1 MFQSSVMTIYDTED
15 LESIRQQ
22 TRRFVEEKVVPQA
35 DEWEKVGRVPPEIL
49 KEMGA
54 IGFFGLRVPD
64 EYGGVGLGPLAS
76 VTYAEELGRSTY
88 GGFSI
93 TALVHSDLAMP
104 YLLNFGS
111 PEQKARWLPSMVAGE
126 TITAIAV
133 TEPDAGSDVAA
144 IRTRAA
150 RDGDGW
156 RINGSKMFITN
167 GGIAELVFVA
177 VRTNS
182 EVKGSRGLSIIAVPR
197 QAEGFKVSRALSKMG
212 WHSSDTAELSFSD
225 CWVPDDHLIG
235 NENRGFYYIMEN
247 FQNERLVIAAQAI
260 GETARA
266 IELTLEHVRDRKA
279 FGRPL
284 FDKQVIRQRL
294 AMGSA
299 RLEAA
304 RQLVYH
310 TAWLMEHGQ
319 ETVKEVSMVKAL
331 VGELAND
338 VLYDCVQFHG
348 GMGFISETAV
358 ERLYRDVRI
367 HSIGG
372 GATEVMLEE
381 IAKRL

>member
-1 MFQSSVMTIYDTED
+1 MTIYDTED
-15 LESIRQQ
+15 LEAIRQQ

-35 DEWEKVGRVPPEIL
+35 DEWENAGRVPPEIL

-54 IGFFGLRVPD
+54 IGFFGLRVPE
-64 EYGGVGLGPLAS
+64 EYGGVGLGALAS
-76 VTYAEELGRSTY
+76 VVFAEELGRSTY

-111 PEQKARWLPSMVAGE
+111 PEQKAQWLPSMVAGG

-144 IRTRAA
+144 IRTRAT

-167 GGIAELVFVA
+167 GGIADLVFVA
-177 VRTNS
+177 VRTNP
-182 EVKGSRGLSIIAVPR
+182 EEKGSRGLSIIAVPR
-197 QAEGFKVSRALSKMG
+197 EAEGFTVSRALPKMG

-235 NENRGFYYIMEN
+235 NANRGFYYIMEN

-260 GETARA
+260 GETTRA
-266 IELTLEHVRDRKA
+266 VELTLEHVRDRKA
-279 FGRPL
+279 FGKPL
-284 FDKQVIRQRL
+284 FDKQAIRHRL
-294 AMGSA
+294 AMASA

-310 TAWLMEHGQ
+310 TAWLMEQGT

-372 GATEVMLEE
+372 GATEVMLDE

>member
-1 MFQSSVMTIYDTED
+1 MTIYDTED
-15 LESIRQQ
+15 LEAIRRQ

-35 DEWEKVGRVPPEIL
+35 DEWENAGRVPPEIL

-54 IGFFGLRVPD
+54 IGFFGLRVPE
-64 EYGGVGLGPLAS
+64 EYGGVGLGALAS
-76 VTYAEELGRSTY
+76 VVFAEELGRSTY

-111 PEQKARWLPSMVAGE
+111 PEQKAQWLPSMVAGG

-144 IRTRAA
+144 IRTRAT

-167 GGIAELVFVA
+167 GGIADLVFVA
-177 VRTNS
+177 VRTNP
-182 EVKGSRGLSIIAVPR
+182 EEKGSRGLSIIAVPR
-197 QAEGFKVSRALSKMG
+197 EAEGFTVSRALPKMG

-235 NENRGFYYIMEN
+235 NANRGFYYIMEN

-260 GETARA
+260 GETTRA
-266 IELTLEHVRDRKA
+266 VELTLEHVRDRKA
-279 FGRPL
+279 FGKPL
-284 FDKQVIRQRL
+284 FDKQAIRHRL
-294 AMGSA
+294 AMASA

-310 TAWLMEHGQ
+310 TAWLMEQGT

-372 GATEVMLEE
+372 GATEVMLDE

>member
-1 MFQSSVMTIYDTED
+1 MSIYDTED
-15 LESIRQQ
+15 LEPIRQQ
-22 TRRFVEEKVVPQA
+22 TRRFVEEKVLPQA
-35 DEWEKVGRVPPEIL
+35 DEWEKAGRVPREIL

-54 IGFFGLRVPD
+54 IGFFGLRVP
-64 EYGGVGLGPLAS
+64 EQYGGIGLGALAS
-76 VTYAEELGRSTY
+76 VAFAEELGRSTY

-93 TALVHSDLAMP
+93 TALVHTDLAMP
-104 YLLNFGS
+104 YVLNFGS
-111 PEQKARWLPSMVAGE
+111 TEQKERWLPAMVAGE

-144 IRTRAA
+144 IRTRAT
-150 RDGDGW
+150 RDGEGW

-167 GGIAELVFVA
+167 GGFADLVFVG
-177 VRTNS
+177 VRTNA
-182 EVKGSRGLSIIAVPR
+182 EVKGSRGLSILAVPR
-197 QAEGFKVSRALSKMG
+197 ETEGFTVSRALPKMG
-212 WHSSDTAELSFSD
+212 WHSSDTAELSFAD

-260 GETARA
+260 GETSRA
-266 IELTLEHVRDRKA
+266 VELTLDHVRQRKA
-279 FGRPL
+279 FGKPL
-284 FDKQVIRQRL
+284 FEKQAIRQRL
-294 AMGSA
+294 GMASA

-304 RQLVYH
+304 RLLVYH
-310 TAWLMEHGQ
+310 TAWLMEQGK
-319 ETVKEVSMVKAL
+319 ESVKEVSMVKAL

-348 GMGFISETAV
+348 GMGFIAETAV

-372 GATEVMLEE
+372 GATEVMLDEV
-381 IAKRL
+381 AKRL

>member
-1 MFQSSVMTIYDTED
+1 MTIYDSED
-15 LESIRQQ
+15 LEAIRQQ

-35 DEWEKVGRVPPEIL
+35 DEWETAGRVPPEIL

-54 IGFFGLRVPD
+54 IGFFGLRVPE
-64 EYGGVGLGPLAS
+64 EYGGIGLGPLAS
-76 VTYAEELGRSTY
+76 VTFAEELGRSTY

-104 YLLNFGS
+104 YLLKFGS
-111 PEQKARWLPSMVAGE
+111 AEQKERWLPSMVAGE

-167 GGIAELVFVA
+167 GGIADLVFVG
-177 VRTNS
+177 VRTNP

-197 QAEGFKVSRALSKMG
+197 EAEGFTVSRALPKMG
-212 WHSSDTAELSFSD
+212 WHCSDTAELSFSD

-235 NENRGFYYIMEN
+235 TENRGFYYIMEN

-260 GETARA
+260 GETTRA
-266 IELTLEHVRDRKA
+266 IELTLDYVRQRKA
-279 FGRPL
+279 FGKPL
-284 FDKQVIRQRL
+284 FDKQVLRQRL
-294 AMGSA
+294 AMASA

-310 TAWLMEHGQ
+310 TAWLMEQGE

-338 VLYDCVQFHG
+338 ILYDCVQFHG
-348 GMGFISETAV
+348 GMGFITETAV

-372 GATEVMLEE
+372 GATEVMLDEV
-381 IAKRL
+381 AKRL

>member
-1 MFQSSVMTIYDTED
+1 MTIYDTED
-15 LESIRQQ
+15 LEAIRQQ
-22 TRRFVEEKVVPQA
+22 TRRFVEEKVIPQA
-35 DEWEKVGRVPPEIL
+35 DEWEKIGRVPPEIL

-54 IGFFGLRVPD
+54 IGFFGLRVP
-64 EYGGVGLGPLAS
+64 EEFGGIGLGALAS
-76 VTYAEELGRSTY
+76 VVFAEELGRSTY

-111 PEQKARWLPSMVAGE
+111 PDQKARWLPSMVTGE

-167 GGIAELVFVA
+167 GGVADLVFVA
-177 VRTNS
+177 VRTNP

-197 QAEGFKVSRALSKMG
+197 EAEGFTVSRALPKMG

-225 CWVPDDHLIG
+225 CWIPENHLIG
-235 NENRGFYYIMEN
+235 SENRGFYYIMEN

-260 GETARA
+260 GETTRA
-266 IELTLEHVRDRKA
+266 VELTLEHVKDRKA
-279 FGRPL
+279 FGKPL

-294 AMGSA
+294 AMASA

-310 TAWLMEHGQ
+310 TAWLMEQGA

-372 GATEVMLEE
+372 GATEVMLDE

>member
-1 MFQSSVMTIYDTED
+1 MSIYEIED
-15 LESIRQQ
+15 LEAIRQQ
-22 TRRFVEEKVVPQA
+22 TRRFVEEKVLPQA
-35 DEWEKVGRVPPEIL
+35 DEWEKSSRVPREIL

-54 IGFFGLRVPD
+54 IGFFGLRVP
-64 EYGGVGLGPLAS
+64 EQYGGIGLGALAS
-76 VTYAEELGRSTY
+76 VTFAEELGRSTY

-93 TALVHSDLAMP
+93 TALVHTDLAMP

-111 PEQKARWLPSMVAGE
+111 TEQKERWLPAMVAGE

-133 TEPDAGSDVAA
+133 TEPDAGSDVAS
-144 IRTRAA
+144 IRTRAT
-150 RDGDGW
+150 RDGEGW

-167 GGIAELVFVA
+167 GGIADLVFVA

-182 EVKGSRGLSIIAVPR
+182 DVKGSRGLSILAVPR
-197 QAEGFKVSRALSKMG
+197 ETEGFAVSRALPKMG
-212 WHSSDTAELSFSD
+212 WHSSDTAELAFAD
-225 CWVPDDHLIG
+225 CWVPADHLIG

-260 GETARA
+260 GETSRA
-266 IELTLEHVRDRKA
+266 VELTLDYVRQRKA
-279 FGRPL
+279 FGKPL
-284 FDKQVIRQRL
+284 FEKQAIRQRL
-294 AMGSA
+294 AMASA

-304 RQLVYH
+304 RLLVYH
-310 TAWLMEHGQ
+310 TAWLMEQGK
-319 ETVKEVSMVKAL
+319 ESVKEVSMVKAL

-348 GMGFISETAV
+348 GMGFIAENAV

-372 GATEVMLEE
+372 GATEVMLDEV
-381 IAKRL
+381 AKRL

>member
-1 MFQSSVMTIYDTED
+1 MTIYDTED
-15 LESIRQQ
+15 LEAIRQQ
-22 TRRFVEEKVVPQA
+22 TRRFVEEKVIPQA
-35 DEWEKVGRVPPEIL
+35 DEWEKSGRVPPEIL

-54 IGFFGLRVPD
+54 IGFFGLRVPE
-64 EYGGVGLGPLAS
+64 EYGGIGLGALAS
-76 VTYAEELGRSTY
+76 VVFAEELGRSTY

-111 PEQKARWLPSMVAGE
+111 PDQKARWLPSMVAGE

-167 GGIAELVFVA
+167 GGFADLVFVA
-177 VRTNS
+177 VRTNP

-197 QAEGFKVSRALSKMG
+197 ETEGFAVSRALPKMG

-235 NENRGFYYIMEN
+235 SENRGFYYIMEN

-260 GETARA
+260 GETTRA
-266 IELTLEHVRDRKA
+266 VELTLEHVRDRKA
-279 FGRPL
+279 FGKPL

-294 AMGSA
+294 AMASA
-299 RLEAA
+299 RLEAG

-310 TAWLMEHGQ
+310 TAWLMEQGA

-372 GATEVMLEE
+372 GATEVMLDE

>member
-1 MFQSSVMTIYDTED
+1 MTVYDTED
-15 LESIRQQ
+15 LEAIRQQ
-22 TRRFVEEKVVPQA
+22 TRRFVEEKVIPQA
-35 DEWEKVGRVPPEIL
+35 DEWEKIGRVPPEIL

-54 IGFFGLRVPD
+54 IGFFGLRVPE
-64 EYGGVGLGPLAS
+64 EYGGIGLGALAS
-76 VTYAEELGRSTY
+76 VVFAEELGRSTY

-111 PEQKARWLPSMVAGE
+111 PDQKARWLPSMVAGE

-167 GGIAELVFVA
+167 GGVADLVFVA
-177 VRTNS
+177 VRTNP

-197 QAEGFKVSRALSKMG
+197 EAEGFIVSRALPKMG

-235 NENRGFYYIMEN
+235 SENRGFYYIMEN

-266 IELTLEHVRDRKA
+266 VELTLEHVKDRKA
-279 FGRPL
+279 FGKPL

-294 AMGSA
+294 AMASA

-310 TAWLMEHGQ
+310 TAWLMEQGR

-372 GATEVMLEE
+372 GATEVMLDE

>member
-1 MFQSSVMTIYDTED
+1 MSIYDTED
-15 LESIRQQ
+15 LEPIRQQ
-22 TRRFVEEKVVPQA
+22 TRRFVEEKVLPQA
-35 DEWEKVGRVPPEIL
+35 DEWEKAGRVPREIL

-54 IGFFGLRVPD
+54 IGFFGLRVP
-64 EYGGVGLGPLAS
+64 EQYGGIGLGALAS
-76 VTYAEELGRSTY
+76 VAFAEELGRSTY

-93 TALVHSDLAMP
+93 TALVHTDLAMP
-104 YLLNFGS
+104 YVLNFGS
-111 PEQKARWLPSMVAGE
+111 TEQKERWLPAMVAGE

-144 IRTRAA
+144 IRTRAT
-150 RDGDGW
+150 RDGEGW

-167 GGIAELVFVA
+167 GGFADLVFVG
-177 VRTNS
+177 VRTNA
-182 EVKGSRGLSIIAVPR
+182 EVKGSRGLSILAVPR
-197 QAEGFKVSRALSKMG
+197 ETEGFTVSRALPKMG
-212 WHSSDTAELSFSD
+212 WHSSDTAELSFAD

-260 GETARA
+260 GETSRA
-266 IELTLEHVRDRKA
+266 VELTLDHVRQRKA
-279 FGRPL
+279 FGKPL
-284 FDKQVIRQRL
+284 FEKQAIRHRL
-294 AMGSA
+294 AMASA

-304 RQLVYH
+304 RLLVYH
-310 TAWLMEHGQ
+310 TAWLMEQGK
-319 ETVKEVSMVKAL
+319 ESVKEVSMVKAL

-348 GMGFISETAV
+348 GMGFIAETAV

-372 GATEVMLEE
+372 GATEVMLDEV
-381 IAKRL
+381 AKRL